1 MSEKKSFFQTLPGI
15 LTGLAALLSAVT
27 GLYLAFR
34 RDDRPIYS
42 PSSPTETPIAA
53 QPQPTESNFAEVM
66 RGIWKNEDSN
76 TRGVTK
82 IVILRKSGETFVQAW
97 GKCHPQDCD
106 WGEAKATIEGD
117 ILKVTWYWAG
127 GERDMSLRLVGDRL
141 QTETIHVYN
150 DDRPPRRSSYWFVR
164 GS

>member
-27 GLYLAFR
+27 GLYIAFR
-34 RDDRPIYS
+34 DDGSIERSNQSTTPPIVS
-42 PSSPTETPIAA
+42 E
-53 QPQPTESNFAEVM
+53 PQPTQRTLSEEI

-82 IVILRKSGETFVQAW
+82 IVILRKNGETFVHAW

-117 ILKVTWYWAG
+117 ILKVTWYWAA

-141 QTETIHVYN
+141 QTETIHVYSDN
-150 DDRPPRRSSYWFVR
+150 RPPRRSSCRFVR

>member
-27 GLYLAFR
+27 TLYIVFR
-34 RDDRPIYS
+34 GDRPIQS
-42 PSSPTETPIAA
+42 PSHSTKPPMVS
-53 QPQPTESNFAEVM
+53 QPQPTERNLAEEI
-66 RGIWKNEDSN
+66 RGLWKNEDSN

-82 IVILRKSGETFVQAW
+82 IVILRKNGETFVRAW

-106 WGEAKATIEGD
+106 WGEAKATIEGEV
-117 ILKVTWYWAG
+117 LKVTWYWAA
-127 GERDMSLRLVGDRL
+127 GERDMSLRLVSDRL

-150 DDRPPRRSSYWFVR
+150 DTRPPRRSSHWFVR